1 MPKKLMSFCSHFS
14 IGFGWM
20 IFLQPELAWAAGEKD
35 SFSFLWV
42 GILFLVFIVLISIG
56 YLIWLRQRIQQEERY
71 LTELVEEQIQRNETQ
86 WRTSLLSSL
95 DPRRYAWLKKLLQFF
110 NQKIQDKEGELKQA
124 QKRIDDLM
132 RQFDEVENQLTLL
145 RQNDEKF
152 EQAVQEVK
160 QCRQELQ
167 TRCDEMLDNVQE
179 MDNQVSESEG
189 ALNQVNGEIYA
200 LAEEVTSATHIIN
213 DLHIESENI
222 DNILI
227 LIQDIAKQTNLL
239 ALNAA
244 IEAARA
250 GEHGRGFAVVAD
262 EVRNLAS
269 RTQEATEDIQAQVE
283 SLQSKTERAVQALEQ
298 SDQRVES
305 SVSKAKEVEEILI
318 KVHDGFETLQQTHQ
332 KIERTLSRV

>member
-1 MPKKLMSFCSHFS
+1 MSFCSHFS
-14 IGFGWM
+14 IGFGWI